1 MLVQVTEGDGVD
13 AAIADIVANVTD
25 TDARYS
31 VLTIA
36 MAPCLV
42 DGEPDEGEKQFIQ
55 KLATSFGFS
64 KEALAEYYEEVLEQA
79 N

>member
-1 MLVQVTEGDGVD
+1 MD
-13 AAIADIVANVTD
+13 IAANVTD
-25 TDARYS
+25 EEARYS
-31 VLTIA
+31 VLSCA

-55 KLATSFGFS
+55 KLATAFGFS
-64 KEALAEYYEEVLEQA
+64 KEQLAEYYKDVINQT